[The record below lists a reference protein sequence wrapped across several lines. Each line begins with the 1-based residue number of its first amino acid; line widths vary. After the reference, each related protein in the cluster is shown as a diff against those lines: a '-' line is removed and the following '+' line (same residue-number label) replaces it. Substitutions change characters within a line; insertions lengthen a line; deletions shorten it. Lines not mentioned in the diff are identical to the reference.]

1 MFDKMNRQPFFTP
14 DDGAGEG
21 GDGQK
26 PEGQSNELT
35 IEQQVQAAVDK
46 ATAGLKKTNADLKAE
61 KSDIRQK
68 FDGLA
73 AVIEKIGGE
82 DGAKALLEM
91 KTRFEANNA
100 DKLLAEGKTDEWLAA
115 NVKAIKGEHEQQLTA
130 VSKKLDEA
138 LARGDTAAAA
148 FANLKLDIA
157 VREACSTSEG
167 FRSTAVEDAL
177 LYARNRFTFDQ
188 ERGLPVMKD
197 ANGTVILGKDGE
209 TPMSVLEDLE
219 AAKATRRHWWEGS
232 QGAGASG
239 GVGGGASGEKKIE
252 DMTLDEYRKH
262 RATLGMSQGGQRLP
276 GS

>member
-1 MFDKMNRQPFFTP
+1 MFDKMNRQLFFAP
-14 DDGAGEG
+14 DDGSGEG

-26 PEGQSNELT
+26 PEGQNNEPT

-61 KSDIRQK
+61 KTDLRQK

-91 KTRFEANNA
+91 KTRFEA
-100 DKLLAEGKTDEWLAA
+100 DDVGKLLSEGKTDEWLAA
-115 NVKAIKGEHEQQLTA
+115 NVKAIKGEHEQQVASLT
-130 VSKKLDEA
+130 KKLDEA
-138 LARGDTAAAA
+138 LASGDSAAAA

-167 FRSTAVEDAL
+167 FRPTAVEDAL
-177 LYARNRFTFDQ
+177 LYARNRFTFDK

-197 ANGTVILGKDGE
+197 ANDTVILGKDGE

-219 AAKATRRHWWEGS
+219 AAKESRRHWWEGS

-262 RATLGMSQGGQRLP
+262 RETLGMGGQRAP